1 MKSLDLNACGV
12 SELNEMEMTSF
23 EGGFWQEIKSA
34 IVDGFDFV
42 EGLCNGIFGVK

>member
-23 EGGFWQEIKSA
+23 EGGSDTIGKI
-34 IVDGFDFV
+34 IVIIAFLLGC
-42 EGLCNGIFGVK
+42 LA